1 MARKSSSRRIWV
13 LLIVCL
19 MGGAAYMVRER
30 GRSGDGPELIPGV
43 VHETEIRITPEIS
56 GRLEAIQV
64 APGQRVRK
72 GDLLA
77 VLSSPDLSASFQEAK
92 AAAGQAR
99 ANRDNVFAG
108 VRAEQIE
115 ISNQN
120 VEIAESN
127 LVLAQAQFGRTST
140 LAAKHFATEALYD
153 QNRAALEKAE
163 ANLAAMKAVQA
174 RNKAGPTVEERAN
187 AAASV
192 AQAVAT
198 AASTEVKLAKTR
210 IVAPVDGVVRLLV
223 AEPGEIISPGQSV
236 LTLEK
241 GGERWITF
249 TLREDGL
256 GAISVGS
263 EAQLAVNAD
272 RTIKGKVTE
281 LRPLG
286 EFATWRAARAVG
298 DHDLNSFLM
307 RVDLTAAEQ
316 KGLEPGMTVWLTPSR
331 VARR

>member
-13 LLIVCL
+13 VLIVGVI
-19 MGGAAYMVRER
+19 GGAAYMTRER
-30 GRSGDGPELIPGV
+30 WRSGHGPEPIPGV

-72 GDLLA
+72 GELLA

-92 AAAGQAR
+92 AAAAQAS

-140 LAAKHFATEALYD
+140 LAAKQFATEALYD
-153 QNRAALEKAE
+153 QNKAALEKAE
-163 ANLAAMKAVQA
+163 AKLASMLAVQA
-174 RNKAGPTVEERAN
+174 RNKAGPTIEERAN

-192 AQAVAT
+192 TQAVAT
-198 AASTEVKLAKTR
+198 AAVTEVKLAKTR
-210 IVAPVDGVVRLLV
+210 IVSPVDGVVRLLV

-236 LTLEK
+236 MTLEK
-241 GGERWITF
+241 EGERWITF
-249 TLREDGL
+249 TLREDAL
-256 GAISVGS
+256 GAISMGS
-263 EAQLAVNAD
+263 EAQLAINAD
-272 RTIKGKVTE
+272 RTITGKVTE

-307 RVDLTAAEQ
+307 RVDLAAAEQ
-316 KGLEPGMTVWLTPSR
+316 RGLEPGMTVWLAPSR